1 MKALL
6 VLAGL
11 SVLALV
17 HELAHAAAAR
27 AFAMRITSFSLGLG
41 PPLLRRRWGE
51 VALLVGPIPFGGYVR
66 VAEMTPEH
74 ADAGRF
80 RATAIMARLLVI
92 LAGPTANYLLAA
104 ICATIIGISSGLE
117 TGRILGL
124 EVTAVSDHAAESGLR
139 VGDVLV
145 AVQDRPIQQI
155 ADLSPALEEGS
166 GGDARLRVLR
176 EGVEI
181 RLTGHPQ
188 RAADGRWG
196 LGARYIARPELRRAG
211 LSAAVGFGLAY
222 PVVCSAGLLQSGA
235 RLLVPNSE
243 VRIVSPVGLAD
254 RVARS
259 GAWDVRR
266 VLSLAALMSVV
277 VGLFNLL
284 PVPGLDGGRLCLESV
299 EGIAGRRMAPRVAMA
314 IQLGA
319 VVLLALLWLLV
330 TVRDVAS
337 LLR

>member
-27 AFAMRITSFSLGLG
+27 AFAMRVTSFSFGLG
-41 PPLLRRRWGE
+41 PPLLRRRWGA

-74 ADAGRF
+74 AGAGRF
-80 RATAIMARLLVI
+80 RAPAILARLLVI

-104 ICATIIGISSGLE
+104 TCATIIGLGSGLE

-124 EVTAVSDHAAESGLR
+124 EVTAVSEQAAESGLR

-145 AVQDRPIQQI
+145 AVEDRPIERI
-155 ADLSPALEEGS
+155 ADLSPALEAAS

-176 EGVEI
+176 EGGEI
-181 RLTGHPQ
+181 HLMGHPQ
-188 RAADGRWG
+188 RAAGRWG
-196 LGARYIARPELRRAG
+196 LGARYIARPELRRAE
-211 LSAAVGFGLAY
+211 LRSALGFGLAY
-222 PVVCSAGLLQSGA
+222 PIVCSVGLLQSGA
-235 RLLVPNSE
+235 RLLVPNSD

-299 EGIAGRRMAPRVAMA
+299 EGIMGRRVAPRSAMA

-319 VVLLALLWLLV
+319 VVLLALLWLWV
-330 TVRDVAS
+330 SVRDVAS